1 LLSVTVKAKD
11 CVTADGLATAGMVL
25 GEKEGRRMFEQLKDV
40 EAFLIYDDN
49 GKLAYWQSDG
59 FGAKRVH

>member
-1 LLSVTVKAKD
+1 M
-11 CVTADGLATAGMVL
+11 TADGLATAGMVL